1 MHIKNNRITFTVIF
15 AIAIFLMLTA
25 FLTINNSIL
34 KTSLKS
40 VVVEPWNI
48 KLNNVKE
55 IENNE
60 YFDVELNDTRMNI
73 YFNLDNAGAYYS
85 FLVDVINNSSYKTKI
100 NNIDIER
107 VFIGSSDKTG
117 KSYYLSDYI
126 DVDIINANNEKK
138 IVKGT
143 ILNAYSIN
151 KYKVSIHIKKNLSSD
166 EIYVLGFDKN
176 TKNKL
181 ISINMDYQQAK

>member
-1 MHIKNNRITFTVIF
+1 MFIKNNRLTFTIIF

-25 FLTINNSIL
+25 FVTINNSIL
-34 KTSLKS
+34 KTSLKE
-40 VVVEPWNI
+40 VNVEPWNI

-55 IENNE
+55 IENNDSFE
-60 YFDVELNDTRMNI
+60 VELNGTRMNV

-85 FLVDVINNSSYKTKI
+85 YLVDVINNSSYKAKI

-107 VFIGSSDKTG
+107 VFIGSSDKSG

-181 ISINMDYQQAK
+181 ISINIDYQQAE